1 MHIAIEGMDGAGKTS
16 QAKVL
21 AKRIGG
27 EFIAKSFHEM
37 HDTSGIYDSFV
48 TIDKYTGGDIPG
60 IYGIRQN
67 YFFDKLEKKDV
78 VTDRFYISNY
88 WSRAN
93 DLSVEYFKRISMV
106 WGEPDLMII
115 LYADPETL
123 FNRIYSRNNH
133 DKDLVKPRMSEMAYK
148 LMFEFVEQMN
158 FKVLI
163 IDNSSIT
170 FDETSDVIFY
180 AYQYGMEKC
189 IEKYTSICKM
199 LQPIEDA
206 IETESGKFICY
217 KNELIE
223 CICTSET
230 IKIPSGITCIRE
242 RAFRNCTGKI
252 RIEIPESVADISAFA
267 FEEANINEYVVDSNN
282 VRFSSYYGVLY
293 DKNIDILI
301 KVPNLQE
308 ILVLAEVKK
317 IENCAF
323 AHCGRIKSVCVPHT
337 VEKIGYAAFSYCKK
351 LQEIIFDGDKVIFL
365 APGCF
370 VGSNNIDDIKLDSI
384 QYKASHGCII
394 DKDNNVFFC
403 IHSQIKDNLTI
414 DSGIYIYPYAYYEK
428 IDVIELCVKTVKIG
442 SFAFEKCKIDKLLLD
457 EVVNDIGE
465 RSFGQVRLKKVV
477 IPEKL
482 KIENSWNNSFEEKT
496 AIFVSQS
503 NYEFFMNEKIW
514 MDKIIWYP
522 FAAKKM
528 DLLCG
533 NACVD
538 FILKAAGGNDKDL
551 IWISELVNYLE
562 DDVGIRTR
570 VFYYKSNLMN
580 DYRNKV
586 NCDHI
591 DMKKLEDCIC
601 RHNCFNE
608 KEMDLNDI
616 RELKKQVSDII
627 LCVRSEVLFNDEEF
641 RGNNHYVVLDEIKEN
656 SVVLVSPGKEV
667 FYKVVFP
674 ADDFMS
680 LIKDNGQ
687 WIIGVGE
694 YV

>member
-16 QAKVL
+16 QAQVL

-67 YFFDKLEKKDV
+67 YFFNKLEKKNV

-115 LYADPETL
+115 LYADSETL
-123 FNRIYSRNNH
+123 FHRIYSRNNH
-133 DKDLVKPRMSEMAYK
+133 DKDLVKPKMSEMAYE
-148 LMFEFVEQMN
+148 LMYGFVEQMN
-158 FKVLI
+158 FKVLV

-189 IEKYTSICKM
+189 MEKYTSICKI
-199 LQPIEDA
+199 LQPAEDIIEF
-206 IETESGKFICY
+206 ESGRFICY
-217 KNELIE
+217 QNELIE
-223 CICTSET
+223 CRCDSE
-230 IKIPSGITCIRE
+230 IVKIPNGITCIRE
-242 RAFRNCTGKI
+242 RAFKNCTGEI
-252 RIEIPESVADISAFA
+252 RIEIPKSVAVISAFA
-267 FEEANINEYVVDSNN
+267 FEEANITEFVVDPNN
-282 VRFSSYYGVLY
+282 ARFSSYYGALY
-293 DKNIDILI
+293 DKNKDTLI
-301 KVPNLQE
+301 KVPNLQKN
-308 ILVLAEVKK
+308 LVLDEVKK

-323 AHCGRIKSVCVPHT
+323 AGCGRMKRVSVPHT
-337 VEKIGYAAFSYCKK
+337 VEKIGYAAFSYCEK
-351 LQEIIFDGDKVIFL
+351 LQEIIFDGNKVMFL

-370 VGSNNIDDIKLDSI
+370 VGSNRIEDIKLDSV
-384 QYKASHGCII
+384 QYKTFQGCII
-394 DKDNNVFFC
+394 DKDRNVFFC
-403 IHSQIKDNLTI
+403 IQSQIKDKFII

-428 IDVIELCVKTVKIG
+428 MNVKELHIKTVKIG
-442 SFAFEKCKIDKLLLD
+442 AFAFEKCRIENLFFD
-457 EVVNDIGE
+457 EAVNDIGE

-477 IPEKL
+477 IPEKM
-482 KIENSWNNSFEEKT
+482 KIKNSWNNSFEEKT
-496 AIFVSQS
+496 AVFVGQS
-503 NYEFFMNEKIW
+503 NYEIFMNEKNW
-514 MDKIIWYP
+514 MNKMIWYP
-522 FAAKKM
+522 FASKKI

-538 FILKAAGGNDKDL
+538 FILKEKGGNRKGKDL

-562 DDVGIRTR
+562 DEIGISTK
-570 VFYYKSNLMN
+570 VFYYNSKLMN
-580 DYRNKV
+580 DYKNKV
-586 NCDHI
+586 NADYI
-591 DMKKLEDCIC
+591 EMKKLDDCIC
-601 RHNCFNE
+601 RHNCFVE
-608 KEMDLNDI
+608 KEMDFNDI
-616 RELKKQVSDII
+616 RELKKQIRNII
-627 LCVRSEVLFNDEEF
+627 LCVRSEVLFHDEEF

-674 ADDFMS
+674 VDYFMS

-687 WIIGVGE
+687 WMIGAG
-694 YV
+694 